1 MSRLGAPLRGGYGRR
16 TRERRYRRTLATGL
30 ILSVLAHAVVLIVSG
45 RLPFDPLRGPI
56 ADETEPPRAPGLVIV
71 GIDEVESPAP
81 PEEVRAEPRR
91 PEETEVIRL
100 APLPPEGGG
109 EEEAAREEAA
119 EEPEPSLTNAERLR
133 PRYSDARIWI
143 DPDELNLYGERL
155 ARYARAD
162 SAVRAILRSWLDSLA
177 LSEEERRRALDWT
190 LKSGDERW
198 GISPEGLHLGNITI
212 PIPFSL
218 APSGPQRREFEQ
230 ALRDL
235 QEIRRQ
241 DLQADL
247 EENRRERAEEMRRR
261 SREEAERRRQAE
273 EADSTFSALPR
284 RVGIGDDRR

>member
-1 MSRLGAPLRGGYGRR
+1 
-16 TRERRYRRTLATGL
+16 
-30 ILSVLAHAVVLIVSG
+30 VLAHTVVLVLSG
-45 RLPFDPLRGPI
+45 RLPFGALRGPI
-56 ADETEPPRAPGLVIV
+56 PEDAELPRAPGLVIV
-71 GIDEVESPAP
+71 GITEVQSPAP
-81 PEEVRAEPRR
+81 PEEARAEARR
-91 PEETEVIRL
+91 PEETEVVRI

-109 EEEAAREEAA
+109 EEEAAAEEAE

-133 PRYSDARIWI
+133 PRYGDRRVWI
-143 DPDELNLYGERL
+143 DPDELDLYGERL

-162 SAVRAILRSWLDSLA
+162 SAVRAILRNWLDSLA

-190 LKSGDERW
+190 LKKGDERW
-198 GISPEGLHLGNITI
+198 GISPEGLHLGDITI

-273 EADSTFSALPR
+273 EADSTLSVLPA
-284 RVGIGDDRR
+284 RVGIGDNRR